1 MNDPNMNLA
10 NGYFNMIEYNG
21 TPGNGKQYETT
32 ETNDHSLLYR
42 FWA

>member
-21 TPGNGKQYETT
+21 IRMILNKAIYIEKI
-32 ETNDHSLLYR
+32 
-42 FWA
+42 